1 MFPTYNYRLP
11 IVTDIFSS
19 ASFRFRLTDYD
30 PSVSLSDI
38 SVFVSVQLKNVKVKM
53 GEVFFLTVS
62 VRFHPYQLCI
72 GSAKNEQWMDHTDTK
87 R

>member
-38 SVFVSVQLKNVKVKM
+38 SVFVSIQLKNVKVKM
-53 GEVFFLTVS
+53 GEVFF
-62 VRFHPYQLCI
+62 
-72 GSAKNEQWMDHTDTK
+72 
-87 R
+87 